1 MYPLLKRDDQ
11 TLQYVVWTLGWN
23 YLVGYNPIKVVNLK
37 LRWIGYVS
45 LCRAFR
51 ARISLKLEIGQK
63 DRV

>member
-45 LCRAFR
+45 LCRA
-51 ARISLKLEIGQK
+51 
-63 DRV
+63 